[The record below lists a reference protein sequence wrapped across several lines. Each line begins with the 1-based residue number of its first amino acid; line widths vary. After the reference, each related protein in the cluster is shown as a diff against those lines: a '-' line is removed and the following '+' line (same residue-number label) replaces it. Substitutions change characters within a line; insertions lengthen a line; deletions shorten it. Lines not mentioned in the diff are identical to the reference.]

1 MEGRRVPPT
10 EGTVLQTIQEPTS
23 SRTTPAATTHDAK
36 HNVGGEPDEQ
46 HAMEPHESMATTG
59 KQWVLTIRGEG

>member
-10 EGTVLQTIQEPTS
+10 EGTILQAIQEPTP

-36 HNVGGEPDEQ
+36 HNVGGSTQPNEQ
-46 HAMEPHESMATTG
+46 HAMEPHESMAHS
-59 KQWVLTIRGEG
+59 RGTMGIDN